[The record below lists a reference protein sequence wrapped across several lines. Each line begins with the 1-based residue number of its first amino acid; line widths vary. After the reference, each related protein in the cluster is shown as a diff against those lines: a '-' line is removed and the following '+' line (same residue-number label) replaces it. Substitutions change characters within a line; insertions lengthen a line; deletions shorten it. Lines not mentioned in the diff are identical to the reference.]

1 MFIILGDIEN
11 PLNALLYYYKVW
23 FYYSVI
29 VINKVIYVDD
39 GIEKLIGTYTGYP
52 IVEAVN
58 ELIEIVGLINEVS
71 SALITVI
78 VIGNI
83 FLKYVFTS
91 D

>member
-1 MFIILGDIEN
+1 M
-11 PLNALLYYYKVW
+11 
-23 FYYSVI
+23 
-29 VINKVIYVDD
+29 DD

-52 IVEAVN
+52 IVEVVK

-83 FLKYVFTS
+83 FLKYVLTS